1 MKKTVKAAFGEF
13 FWFLSL
19 VLANLI
25 KKDKKNEAVLLVP
38 AANLNGGFGE
48 DIMVTSFIENF
59 SGGKPVTI
67 FTHEVIE
74 RPDYLSKYPNIRFQG
89 GFGGFWNY
97 ILVLKVLSKHSIVY
111 VIGADIM
118 DGTYGR
124 SLTLQRLRLL
134 KLAASLGMN
143 AQVSGFSISNKILP
157 VVKKNMLDLS
167 ETVIIKSRDV
177 ESYQRMLSFIPKNN
191 TALTNDIAFICPD
204 VPGAYQKAAFSNYLE
219 WCRLMH
225 SKGIKII
232 AVCPNSIQARKSG
245 ISNYIE
251 GLQVLLNKFLDKD
264 KFAFVFLYHDI
275 RPLCGNDT
283 DSTISKVLYDF
294 FTAKGVDCYYTNE
307 VKNGVE
313 VKGYLSS
320 VDFTVTG
327 RMHFGISG
335 LTYGKPM
342 FGISYANKFEG
353 MVRLFN
359 IDPQHCLVNYD
370 ELKAVNGEI
379 GLFINNYTA
388 IKDNVAKNLEQVK
401 QDTRSNFIA

>member
-19 VLANLI
+19 VIAKFKRI
-25 KKDKKNEAVLLVP
+25 DKKNDAVLLVP

-59 SGGKPVTI
+59 SDGKPVTI
-67 FTHEVIE
+67 FTNEVIE
-74 RPDYLSKYPNIRFQG
+74 RPDYLSQYSNVTFQG

-97 ILVLKVLSKHSIVY
+97 MKVLNVLLKHSTVY

-134 KLAASLGMN
+134 KLAASLGLN

-167 ETVIIKSRDV
+167 DSVVIKSRDV
-177 ESYQRMLSFIPKNN
+177 ESYQRMLSFIPERN

-204 VPGAYQKAAFSNYLE
+204 LPEVYRKAAFSNYLE
-219 WCRLMH
+219 WCNLIH
-225 SKGIKII
+225 SKGMKII

-245 ISNYIE
+245 IDNYIE
-251 GLQVLLNKFLDKD
+251 GLQVLLNKFLEMER
-264 KFAFVFLYHDI
+264 FAFVFLYHDI

-294 FTAKGVDCYYTNE
+294 FVAKGIDCYYTDA

-353 MVRLFN
+353 MVKLFDVN
-359 IDPQHCLVNYD
+359 PQHCLVNYD
-370 ELKAVNGEI
+370 ELKSVNGEV
-379 GLFINNYTA
+379 GLFINNYAA
-388 IKDNVAKNLEQVK
+388 IKSNVAKNLEQVR
-401 QDTRSNFIA
+401 QDTRSNFTV